1 MATLRADAAEATTLV
16 QAIRGGDLTWLRRML
31 VEQPEL
37 ANARVV
43 DAKGAGRTP
52 LHIATDWPGHF
63 PNGPTVVMALIDAG
77 ADPNAPMTGSFHTET
92 PLHWAASTDDVEVA
106 EVLVDRGADLE
117 ASGASIAGGTPL
129 DDAVGYGCWRVARL
143 LVARG
148 ARVDKLWHAAAL
160 GMNARLA
167 ELLAGPPAAAP
178 EQINQA
184 FWHACQGG
192 QPRTAAHLL
201 ALGAD
206 PSWVPPYS
214 KKTALDAA
222 GELDTARQALI
233 EWLRARGARSSGQTF

>member
-1 MATLRADAAEATTLV
+1 MATLRADDPLATTLV
-16 QAIRGGDLTWLRRML
+16 EAIRGGDVARLRRML
-31 VEQPEL
+31 AEQPEL
-37 ANARVV
+37 ADVRLDDAR
-43 DAKGAGRTP
+43 GGGRTL
-52 LHIATDWPGHF
+52 LHVATDWPGHF
-63 PNGPTVVMALIDAG
+63 PNGPTAVMALIDAG
-77 ADPNAPMTGSFHTET
+77 ADPNAPMIGSSHRET

-106 EVLVDRGADLE
+106 EALIDRGADLE

-148 ARVDKLWHAAAL
+148 ARVDKPWHAAAL

>member
-1 MATLRADAAEATTLV
+1 MATLRADAAVATTLV

-31 VEQPEL
+31 VEHPPL

-167 ELLAGPPAAAP
+167 ELLAGPPAATP

-222 GELDTARQALI
+222 GALDTARQALI
-233 EWLRARGARSSGQTF
+233 EWLRARGARSSDQTF

>member
-1 MATLRADAAEATTLV
+1 MATLRADAAVATTLV

-160 GMNARLA
+160 GMNARLV
-167 ELLAGPPAAAP
+167 ELLAGPPVATR

-206 PSWVPPYS
+206 PSWAPPYAR
-214 KKTALDAA
+214 KTALDAA

-233 EWLRARGARSSGQTF
+233 EWLRAKGARSSGQTF